1 MGMDADAFSVRLL
14 DEAKR
19 FLEKGA
25 DATDA
30 EQDAYLHAALIVGFS
45 ALESHINGI
54 ADELSS
60 RPQTD
65 LLTKSVLEEKP
76 VKLSKGEWALG
87 KGDQFFRLDERISF
101 LLHSCSKKDAGTYT
115 WWSDLLS
122 GIKARN
128 ALVHPRDAVQLTSS
142 DVHRYLTAIIQAL
155 NDMYLGVF
163 GKGHPSFNRGLQS
176 TMTF

>member
-1 MGMDADAFSVRLL
+1 MSVDVDAFSVRLL

-19 FLEKGA
+19 FLEKAAEGA
-25 DATDA
+25 DA

-45 ALESHINGI
+45 ALESHVNGI
-54 ADELSS
+54 ADELSE

-65 LLTKSVLEEKP
+65 LLTKSILKEKQ
-76 VKLSKGEWALG
+76 VQLTKGEWALG
-87 KGDQFFRLDERISF
+87 SKDQYFRLEERISF
-101 LLHSCSKKDAGTYT
+101 LLHSCSRKNGGTYA
-115 WWSDLLS
+115 WWSDLVS

-128 ALVHPRDAVQLTSS
+128 ALVHPRDAVQLTSV
-142 DVHRYLTAIIQAL
+142 DVQRYLNAIIDAL

-176 TMTF
+176 TMNF